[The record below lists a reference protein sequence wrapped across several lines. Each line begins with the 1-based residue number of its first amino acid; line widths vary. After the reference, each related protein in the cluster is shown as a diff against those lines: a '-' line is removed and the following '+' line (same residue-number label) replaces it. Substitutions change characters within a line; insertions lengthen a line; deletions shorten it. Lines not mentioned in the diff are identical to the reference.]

1 LTKKPKKGYNS
12 ETVAK
17 QEPKMKSTD
26 LETQSAGYY
35 AYAAA
40 RNARMTSA
48 INASHFSEAQKIQAE
63 RMRLA
68 LEMVY
73 SGTVHVNFR
82 KKQITLKVDRPMV
95 RDRRELALLEQDWEA
110 RGVIKRVSEQGIN
123 YKIAKV

>member
-1 LTKKPKKGYNS
+1 
-12 ETVAK
+12 
-17 QEPKMKSTD
+17 MKSTD

-40 RNARMTSA
+40 RNARMTST

-73 SGTVHVNFR
+73 AGTVHVNFR
-82 KKQITLKVDRPMV
+82 KKQITLKVDRPTV
-95 RDRRELALLEQDWEA
+95 RDRKELALLEQDWAA
-110 RGVIKRVSEQGIN
+110 RGVTKRISEQGVN